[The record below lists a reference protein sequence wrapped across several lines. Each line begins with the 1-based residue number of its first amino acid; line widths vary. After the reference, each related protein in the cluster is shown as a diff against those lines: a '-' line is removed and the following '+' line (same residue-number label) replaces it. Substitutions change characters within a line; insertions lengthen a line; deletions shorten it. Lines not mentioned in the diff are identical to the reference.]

1 MNNFYFEVYNDQ
13 EPLEHIN
20 IRTEQEIWRQI
31 CKSPEYT
38 TDEMLDKFHQS
49 PYDWMHHQDFKKK
62 LLEIYPDFITIY
74 PDIDFNR
81 EDIHIRM
88 IPQIEYR
95 QYDEKFDNE
104 MKFLEYIQSEKAS
117 TDKRTPINF
126 KILEDA
132 GFKFRKDES
141 KLIGKYQKEEYGIN
155 DYVMYQLWTNDKN
168 PIKLDIDNGWNN
180 RGTKWS
186 LHIDNDACETIGY
199 ANINN
204 VWEFNTL
211 MEVFGSKFRL

>member
-31 CKSPEYT
+31 CESPEYT
-38 TDEMLDKFHQS
+38 TDEMFDKFHQS

-81 EDIHIRM
+81 KDIHIRM

-117 TDKRTPINF
+117 TDKHTPINF
-126 KILEDA
+126 KILEDG
-132 GFKFRKDES
+132 GFKLQEAETN
-141 KLIGKYQKEEYGIN
+141 LIKKYQEETYGIK
-155 DYVMYQLWTNDKN
+155 DYKSYRLWTNDKN

-186 LHIDNDACETIGY
+186 LHIDNNACETIGY
-199 ANINN
+199 ADIDN

>member
-13 EPLEHIN
+13 ELLEHIN

-31 CKSPEYT
+31 CESPEYT

-126 KILEDA
+126 KILEDG
-132 GFKFRKDES
+132 GFKLQEAETN
-141 KLIGKYQKEEYGIN
+141 LIKKYQEETYGIK
-155 DYVMYQLWTNDKN
+155 DYKSYRLWTNDKN
-168 PIKLDIDNGWNN
+168 SIKLDIDNGWNN

-186 LHIDNDACETIGY
+186 LHIDNNACETIGY
-199 ANINN
+199 ADIDN

>member
-1 MNNFYFEVYNDQ
+1 MNSFYFEVYNDQ

-31 CKSPEYT
+31 CESPEYT

-126 KILEDA
+126 KILEDG
-132 GFKFRKDES
+132 GFKLQEAETN
-141 KLIGKYQKEEYGIN
+141 LIKKYQEETYGIK
-155 DYVMYQLWTNDKN
+155 DYKSYRLWTNDKN

-186 LHIDNDACETIGY
+186 LHIDNNACETIGY
-199 ANINN
+199 ADIDN

>member
-31 CKSPEYT
+31 CESPEYT
-38 TDEMLDKFHQS
+38 TDEILDKFHQS

-126 KILEDA
+126 KILEDG
-132 GFKFRKDES
+132 GFELQETETNLTK
-141 KLIGKYQKEEYGIN
+141 KYQEETYGIK
-155 DYVMYQLWTNDKN
+155 DYKSYRLWTNDKN

-199 ANINN
+199 ADINN

-211 MEVFGSKFRL
+211 MEVFGSKFRV

>member
-31 CKSPEYT
+31 CESPEYT
-38 TDEMLDKFHQS
+38 TDEMFDKFHQS

-126 KILEDA
+126 KILEDG
-132 GFKFRKDES
+132 GFKLQEAETNLTK
-141 KLIGKYQKEEYGIN
+141 KYQEENYGIK
-155 DYVMYQLWTNDKN
+155 DYKSYRLWTNDKN

-199 ANINN
+199 ADINN

-211 MEVFGSKFRL
+211 MEVFGSKFKL

>member
-31 CKSPEYT
+31 CESPEYT

-126 KILEDA
+126 KILEDG
-132 GFKFRKDES
+132 GFKLQEAETN
-141 KLIGKYQKEEYGIN
+141 LIKKYQEETYGIK
-155 DYVMYQLWTNDKN
+155 DYKSYRLWTNDKN
-168 PIKLDIDNGWNN
+168 SIKLDIDNGWNN

-186 LHIDNDACETIGY
+186 LHIDNNACETIGY
-199 ANINN
+199 ADIDN

>member
-31 CKSPEYT
+31 CESPEYT

-126 KILEDA
+126 KILEDG
-132 GFKFRKDES
+132 GFKLQEAETNLTK
-141 KLIGKYQKEEYGIN
+141 KYQEENYGIK
-155 DYVMYQLWTNDKN
+155 DYKSYRLWTNDKN

-199 ANINN
+199 ADINN

-211 MEVFGSKFRL
+211 MEVFGSKFKL

>member
-31 CKSPEYT
+31 CESPEYT

-117 TDKRTPINF
+117 TDKHTPINF
-126 KILEDA
+126 KILEDG
-132 GFKFRKDES
+132 GFKLQEAETN
-141 KLIGKYQKEEYGIN
+141 LIKKYQEETYGIK
-155 DYVMYQLWTNDKN
+155 DYKSYRLWTNDKN

-186 LHIDNDACETIGY
+186 LHIDNNACETIGY
-199 ANINN
+199 ADIDN

>member
-31 CKSPEYT
+31 CESPEYT
-38 TDEMLDKFHQS
+38 TDEMLDKFHHS

-126 KILEDA
+126 KILEDG
-132 GFKFRKDES
+132 GFKLQEAETN
-141 KLIGKYQKEEYGIN
+141 LIKKYQEETYGIK
-155 DYVMYQLWTNDKN
+155 DYKSYRLWTNDKN

-186 LHIDNDACETIGY
+186 LHIDNDVCETIGY
-199 ANINN
+199 ADIDTIKQ
-204 VWEFNTL
+204 FNKL
-211 MEVFGSKFRL
+211 MEIFDSKFRL